1 MALQDTLDS
10 RNIPRLAAIGI
21 EHKLGIRLDGTHPLV
36 AHGRASQPVNPE
48 VNSACQHSR
57 ARNYF
62 ESTVDVQQIDDIV
75 VKGINAVV
83 WGGVTQYRRI
93 LEQKVS

>member
-21 EHKLGIRLDGTHPLV
+21 EHKLGIRLDGTHPLGS
-36 AHGRASQPVNPE
+36 HGRASQPVNPE
-48 VNSACQHSR
+48 VNSAGQHSR

-62 ESTVDVQQIDDIV
+62 ESTVDVHQIDYIA
-75 VKGINAVV
+75 VKEINAVV
-83 WGGVTQYRRI
+83 WGGATRHRRI
-93 LEQKVS
+93 LQQKVT